1 MLNNQI
7 VRACVQLGMMK
18 PNRQKTFFLFGCR
31 ERTQFLHVFTNSTAL
46 HCCEGCYMLLHVV
59 TRFAVWLGV
68 TAHGLQ
74 SETSLNMLWVSE
86 NDAMP
91 KLMAY
96 HQYHQYHHIRHFLGG
111 LPWFSMVYNDFYGE
125 SFRNRSLTVSCQVR
139 FFVLKHWVPVCS
151 CQCLFFGSCKIKPIH
166 RSTNYLDL
174 GLSQN
179 SND

>member
-1 MLNNQI
+1 MCPAWDDEAQSTKN
-7 VRACVQLGMMK
+7 V
-18 PNRQKTFFLFGCR
+18 FFVWMQG
-31 ERTQFLHVFTNSTAL
+31 THPVFTCFYQVTPSISTAL

>member
-1 MLNNQI
+1 MAMLNNQI

-18 PNRQKTFFLFGCR
+18 PNRQKTFFFFVCWMQG
-31 ERTQFLHVFTNSTAL
+31 THPVFTCCFTKSTAL

-96 HQYHQYHHIRHFLGG
+96 HQYHQYHHIRHFFGRVALVFHG
-111 LPWFSMVYNDFYGE
+111 LQWFLRRVLSETGRLQYLAKFAFSFWSIE
-125 SFRNRSLTVSCQVR
+125 SP
-139 FFVLKHWVPVCS
+139 FVLVNVCS
-151 CQCLFFGSCKIKPIH
+151 
-166 RSTNYLDL
+166 L
-174 GLSQN
+174 GVAK
-179 SND
+179 